1 MADTKIAEPVSIVLT
16 RTLQEALARG
26 ESLQGLQWKCGVDRR
41 AIAKYLSG
49 ERGLHIQSIDKLA
62 AHFDLEVRPRSRSRR
77 KEA

>member
-1 MADTKIAEPVSIVLT
+1 MADTKIVEPLSSVLT
-16 RTLQEALARG
+16 RTLEEALARG

-62 AHFDLEVRPRSRSRR
+62 AHFALELRPRARAR
-77 KEA
+77 KDS